1 MDIKVI
7 SHPLYLHK
15 LSLLRDERVRPKQFR
30 ELVTELSNIIGSLH
44 SFSLLGITATE
55 SLDLTTVKTLNSPIG
70 KFTGVKIKDK
80 VGVFPIM
87 RAGNGMV
94 DAFLNLVP
102 AARVHH
108 LGLFR
113 DKVPHQKTLLP
124 VEYYNKLPAACQL
137 DIGFVLD
144 PLIATAGTAIAAV
157 NMLKDWGLK
166 RIVFCSLLVSKS
178 GVEALREAHPDIQIV
193 TGFIDED
200 LTDKGYIYPGVGDA
214 GDRLF
219 KTFYD

>member
-30 ELVTELSNIIGSLH
+30 ELVTELSNII
-44 SFSLLGITATE
+44 GITATE

-113 DKVPHQKTLLP
+113 DKKTLLP